1 MLISGYCRANPR
13 TLLRLTILRSK
24 RRHGIGFGTRGS
36 AMVRR
41 TLNAGGV
48 SIVSSAAGV
57 CGSRGM
63 RAGIRRLRS
72 LVFALDG
79 RVIGVMVA
87 PVVTLCGER
96 HRTKHNR
103 HRNKPL
109 HWSRRIHIG
118 RSKTIPILR
127 YASDL
132 TSEKWGASLL
142 LSPYVSPAVR
152 LASGFSPPACAP
164 KPVLKGFHVS
174 AAALEAHSLGF
185 EQEALLH
192 RQLASQ
198 RDPAARAQYPLPGQA
213 MQQLQHT
220 RHVPCAPRIARS
232 LRDCAIGT
240 DAPSRYL
247 PDGLADRAYEPG
259 GPGQTLVFRRLG

>member
-48 SIVSSAAGV
+48 SIVSSVAGV

-72 LVFALDG
+72 LVFALG
-79 RVIGVMVA
+79 RRVIGVMVA
-87 PVVTLCGER
+87 PFVTLCRER
-96 HRTKHNR
+96 HRTKHN
-103 HRNKPL
+103 HRRDKAFNCSL
-109 HWSRRIHIG
+109 RIHIG

-132 TSEKWGASLL
+132 TSEKWGSSLL
-142 LSPYVSPAVR
+142 LSRYVSPAVC
-152 LASGFSPPACAP
+152 LASGFSAPACAP

-174 AAALEAHSLGF
+174 ATAPEAHTLGF
-185 EQEALLH
+185 QQEALLH
-192 RQLASQ
+192 RQLAAQ

-220 RHVPCAPRIARS
+220 RHVPCAPWIAGS

-259 GPGQTLVFRRLG
+259 GPRQTLVFRRLR